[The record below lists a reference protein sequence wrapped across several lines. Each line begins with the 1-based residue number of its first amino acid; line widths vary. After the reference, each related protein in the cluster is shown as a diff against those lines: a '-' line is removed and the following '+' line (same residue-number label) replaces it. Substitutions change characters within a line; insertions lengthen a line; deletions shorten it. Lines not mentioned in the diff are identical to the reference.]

1 MACADP
7 DFKRWTKI
15 PPGSMYELSVTG
27 PAVAFAKF
35 DDAGT
40 SSIDT
45 WTDIAP
51 GPHIEPL
58 SPKGVHSVFVFLEV
72 VAAGT
77 PVEVK
82 ATVRTPKGKVH
93 QTAFCH
99 TVAGGPPKQDVIQH
113 DLEML

>member
-1 MACADP
+1 MACPDP

-15 PPGSMYELSVTG
+15 PPGSTYELSVSG

-40 SSIDT
+40 ALIDT

-51 GPHIEPL
+51 GPHVEPL
-58 SPKGVHSVFVFLEV
+58 GPRGVHTVFIFLEV
-72 VAAGT
+72 VAAGA
-77 PVEVK
+77 VEVK
-82 ATVRTPKGKVH
+82 ATVRKPNGTVH
-93 QTAFCH
+93 QAAFCH
-99 TVAGGPPKQDVIQH
+99 TVAGGPPTQDVVQH